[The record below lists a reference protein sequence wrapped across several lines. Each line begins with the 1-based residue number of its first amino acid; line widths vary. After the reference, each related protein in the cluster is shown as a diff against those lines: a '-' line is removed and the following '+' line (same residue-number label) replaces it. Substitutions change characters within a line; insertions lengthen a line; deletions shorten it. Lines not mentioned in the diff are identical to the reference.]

1 MLERTKRPAR
11 GAFFILGQAR
21 RATLDD
27 GIKFPQTDSNRYPPT
42 ILLQVAAGIA
52 QKSNV
57 VIFSTLELR

>member
-27 GIKFPQTDSNRYPPT
+27 GF
-42 ILLQVAAGIA
+42 
-52 QKSNV
+52 
-57 VIFSTLELR
+57 